1 MKCRKGFVTNS
12 SSSSYIVAYKDIS
25 KEMDDAHKS
34 YANILVKA
42 FENNI
47 TRVANDWYSS
57 EEGHIM
63 GNKQEVDEYFI
74 SRYAGHDENTIE
86 EVFEN
91 NKNDYDYEYMV
102 DKYNSIMEYINKG
115 YKVLT
120 KYVDRIDE
128 EFQEFIN
135 EAIDGENV
143 ILVSK
148 KAD

>member
-1 MKCRKGFVTNS
+1 
-12 SSSSYIVAYKDIS
+12 
-25 KEMDDAHKS
+25 
-34 YANILVKA
+34 
-42 FENNI
+42 
-47 TRVANDWYSS
+47 
-57 EEGHIM
+57 
-63 GNKQEVDEYFI
+63 
-74 SRYAGHDENTIE
+74 
-86 EVFEN
+86 
-91 NKNDYDYEYMV
+91 MV

>member
-1 MKCRKGFVTNS
+1 VKYRKGFVTNS

-25 KEMDDAHKS
+25 KEMDDAHKN
-34 YANILVKA
+34 YANVLVKA

-57 EEGHIM
+57 EEGYIM
-63 GNKQEVDEYFI
+63 GNKQEVDEYFM
-74 SRYAGHDENTIE
+74 SRYAGHDENTME

-91 NKNDYDYEYMV
+91 NKNDYDYDYMV
-102 DKYNSIMEYINKG
+102 DMYNSIMEYINKG